1 MKSTIKKDRE
11 RKVIKEEYLDDNTL
25 LEVTIE
31 DKMVVIGIRYV
42 ESPIAGIKENI
53 LLTMTPEE
61 YMKDKDQTFM
71 INDERN
77 AIAIFEQREEGY
89 FLRDVYETEEHSYA
103 PSDFVDIVFKKRFP
117 QKQLTKELMSI

>member
-11 RKVIKEEYLDDNTL
+11 RKVIKEEYLDDNNL

-42 ESPIAGIKENI
+42 ESPISGIKENI

-61 YMKDKDQTFM
+61 YMKDKDKTFM
-71 INDERN
+71 INEERN